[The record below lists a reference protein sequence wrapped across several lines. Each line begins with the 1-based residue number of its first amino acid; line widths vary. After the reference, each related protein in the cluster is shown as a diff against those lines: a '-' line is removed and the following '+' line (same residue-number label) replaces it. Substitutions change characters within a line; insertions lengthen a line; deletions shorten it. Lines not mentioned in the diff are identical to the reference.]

1 MQILSG
7 IPEIIVAIFNRDN
20 FIFEIYPKLFLV
32 FEYHYDQGKWGLRFC
47 IKAHSG
53 LMAITLDIS
62 SRRISRFETFDKMK
76 FLVVSLALVAVV
88 VAQHQQQPV
97 AILRQAQDISPEG
110 SYNYAYETEN
120 GISASE
126 QGSPQP
132 VGPKGEPVVVAQGQY
147 QYTAP
152 DGTPIAVSYSADEN
166 GYHPQGAHLPV
177 APPVPEQIQRAV
189 DYVLAHPQ
197 PENLNKFIHH

>member
-1 MQILSG
+1 
-7 IPEIIVAIFNRDN
+7 
-20 FIFEIYPKLFLV
+20 
-32 FEYHYDQGKWGLRFC
+32 
-47 IKAHSG
+47 
-53 LMAITLDIS
+53 MAITLEIS
-62 SRRISRFETFDKMK
+62 SPRINRFETLDKMK
-76 FLVVSLALVAVV
+76 FLIVSFALVAIA
-88 VAQHQQQPV
+88 VAQQHQEPI

-132 VGPKGEPVVVAQGQY
+132 VGPKGEHAVVAQGQY

-152 DGTPIAVSYSADEN
+152 DGSPIAVSYSADEN

-177 APPVPEQIQRAV
+177 APPVPEQIQRAI
-189 DYVLAHPQ
+189 DYILAHPQ
-197 PENLNKFIHH
+197 PDSFDNNNHRLNV